1 MLVTGP
7 PGSANR
13 SIDVFM
19 DSGGSFIHTV
29 IPSSGQLQ
37 VLAFDTPSELR
48 HVQTL
53 EVPDLRHALISNDD
67 SHLYAVTFG
76 SLLVFER
83 DAETGRL
90 TQGTQV
96 GDAGLWGLGLRA
108 MAISSDDRY
117 LFVFAD
123 NGKRTALFQL
133 EDDPSNPHFLDT
145 LPPFWNEPFW
155 NWDNQCGFASARR
168 GAPAV
173 DVFCTN
179 MAFGVRWQ
187 PESGY
192 LEATDHVAP
201 WQPDRFNNPVPEFGH
216 TRNLVASPDGRHA
229 YLSTNE
235 GLLVFERVGVG
246 AADIESEND
255 AYVSLEMLSVS
266 PDTVRFGTISANG
279 GGCIGLED
287 ATIDGTDY
295 TIAHSKW
302 QVRVSSDAEWADIK
316 GTEMIGKIC
325 SYTPFTPSEY
335 RMVTE
340 ITIDGETGKYASN
353 IMTQ

>member
-1 MLVTGP
+1 
-7 PGSANR
+7 
-13 SIDVFM
+13 
-19 DSGGSFIHTV
+19 
-29 IPSSGQLQ
+29 
-37 VLAFDTPSELR
+37 
-48 HVQTL
+48 
-53 EVPDLRHALISNDD
+53 
-67 SHLYAVTFG
+67 
-76 SLLVFER
+76 
-83 DAETGRL
+83 
-90 TQGTQV
+90 
-96 GDAGLWGLGLRA
+96 
-108 MAISSDDRY
+108 
-117 LFVFAD
+117 
-123 NGKRTALFQL
+123 
-133 EDDPSNPHFLDT
+133 
-145 LPPFWNEPFW
+145 
-155 NWDNQCGFASARR
+155 
-168 GAPAV
+168 
-173 DVFCTN
+173 

-216 TRNLVASPDGRHA
+216 TRNLVASPHGRHA
-229 YLSTNE
+229 YLSTKE

-246 AADIESEND
+246 AADIESKND
-255 AYVSLEMLSVS
+255 TYVPLEMLSVS
-266 PDTVRFGTISANG
+266 PGEVRFGTISANG

-340 ITIDGETGKYASN
+340 IIIGGETGKYASN